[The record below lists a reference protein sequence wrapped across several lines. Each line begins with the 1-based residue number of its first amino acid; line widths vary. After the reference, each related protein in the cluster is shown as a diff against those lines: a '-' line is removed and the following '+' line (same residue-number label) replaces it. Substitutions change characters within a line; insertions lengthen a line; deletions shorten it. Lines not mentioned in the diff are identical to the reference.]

1 MKNNYIS
8 ITAFIILSI
17 FLRTT
22 VISAEVP
29 EKEKTKEV
37 SKEEYRK
44 LLKRVDILEKK
55 LKSQKVEKEGL
66 KVEDY
71 KNREAADNENE
82 PKQSKNPYQKDQVL
96 LSKEKREEIMR
107 QIESLK
113 KQQKEKQKYLKDL
126 MEE

>member
-1 MKNNYIS
+1 M
-8 ITAFIILSI
+8 
-17 FLRTT
+17 
-22 VISAEVP
+22 
-29 EKEKTKEV
+29 
-37 SKEEYRK
+37 
-44 LLKRVDILEKK
+44 
-55 LKSQKVEKEGL
+55 

>member
-1 MKNNYIS
+1 MKHFYIF
-8 ITAFIILSI
+8 ITVLIICPFFLLSKNGH
-17 FLRTT
+17 
-22 VISAEVP
+22 AQVP
-29 EKEKTKEV
+29 IKETNEGI
-37 SKEEYRK
+37 SKEEYKK
-44 LLKRVDILEKK
+44 LVERVDILEKK
-55 LKSQKVEKEGL
+55 LKSQKGQKMGL

-71 KNREAADNENE
+71 KNREVADNENE